1 MKSLISNFETTPWGW
16 HGIKQPS
23 GKHNTINILLTR
35 GSRVMWNVRQWQ
47 TGRVALWS
55 PVRFRAFRFNS
66 VRIMLFACRRSMIQ
80 LNLHRSSCAE
90 TNDINGRTETTC
102 DYAQTTHGK
111 RLLLILLTGGRSEKH
126 MMRES
131 TQLLFGELAV
141 TGGMEC
147 SSVVEQRPCKL
158 CVTGSIPVFPIPY
171 SGGIRRR
178 YCGSIGL
185 NPQLR

>member
-1 MKSLISNFETTPWGW
+1 MTREFSRSIKSKGIIISETTPWGW

-23 GKHNTINILLTR
+23 GTHNTINYFANPGI
-35 GSRVMWNVRQWQ
+35 RVMGKRQ
-47 TGRVALWS
+47 RLAVL
-55 PVRFRAFRFNS
+55 RRAVNPFPCGKHYRFNSYLSHYS

-126 MMRES
+126 NGMYLSWES
-131 TQLLFGELAV
+131 
-141 TGGMEC
+141 GGRIVLDAGG
-147 SSVVEQRPCKL
+147 SSP
-158 CVTGSIPVFPIPY
+158 PFPI
-171 SGGIRRR
+171 SNMIN
-178 YCGSIGL
+178 SVQIDF
-185 NPQLR
+185 QSS